1 MRPVLVRLSALPLII
16 IAILMLVSG
25 ISRAGEV
32 AFDYADVEWVRPV
45 TRSIAVPI
53 AETLCESPVVAVGA
67 RNGDIRADDPTLGLA
82 QAIKRESLRPPAKP
96 RCRVVHRT
104 QRREEVVSYQV
115 RYRYAGEDY
124 ERTLSYDPGQQLRV
138 RVEVSAGSH

>member
-1 MRPVLVRLSALPLII
+1 MKPVLIRLTALPLVI
-16 IAILMLVSG
+16 IAILIMVTG
-25 ISRAGEV
+25 IAGAGEV

-45 TRSIAVPI
+45 TRSVAVPI
-53 AETLCESPVVAVGA
+53 AETLCDSPVVTVGA

-82 QAIKRESLRPPAKP
+82 HAIKRESLRPPSRP

-104 QRREEVVSYQV
+104 QHQQEVVSYQV

-124 ERTLSYDPGQQLRV
+124 ERNLSYDPGQQLRV
-138 RVEVSAGSH
+138 RIEVNTSPH